1 MKPYPS
7 LEIKRSFGFI
17 FILVSIAVGVAA
29 ILTEFAFMNNA
40 SFYHYV
46 LIWISSFVV
55 IFGMNFHRLKKIFPL
70 IQNRMKNST
79 KWPIYVKSINGVCW
93 AAPFIIIII
102 LPFYTQYL
110 ILLGIGL
117 GNLSTYIFLRKY
129 NNQNNKEQLIVAL
142 VSLVALPISFEIG
155 TSLFINAVYMGWL
168 QNRYKICLKI
178 ISCGILHESVIDV
191 ILNLEIFMQ
200 TNFGM
205 QY

>member
-1 MKPYPS
+1 
-7 LEIKRSFGFI
+7 
-17 FILVSIAVGVAA
+17 VGVAA

-155 TSLFINAVYMGWL
+155 TSLFINSPDMSVTLSRLLISISYALGGVYGL
-168 QNRYKICLKI
+168 VTK
-178 ISCGILHESVIDV
+178 
-191 ILNLEIFMQ
+191 
-200 TNFGM
+200 
-205 QY
+205 